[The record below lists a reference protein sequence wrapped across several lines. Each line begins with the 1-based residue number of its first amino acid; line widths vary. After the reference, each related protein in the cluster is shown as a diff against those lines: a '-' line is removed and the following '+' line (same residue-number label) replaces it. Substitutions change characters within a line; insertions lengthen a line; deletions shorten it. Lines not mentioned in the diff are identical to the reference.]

1 MFTKLLLYAALLL
14 AVIVGQSLGQMPPMG
29 LPMGP
34 PMGPSAPQVPAGT
47 LTNATNILQE
57 LMNQANQMMQQN
69 NQMAGSG
76 SSGGMSN
83 PFFDFFR
90 RILMLMFD
98 MVNNFIRLF
107 TGGILSLK

>member
-1 MFTKLLLYAALLL
+1 MSPKFVLYAVVLL
-14 AVIVGQSLGQMPPMG
+14 ALIVGQSLGQMPS
-29 LPMGP
+29 MGP
-34 PMGPSAPQVPAGT
+34 QMGPQTGPQMPAGP

-69 NQMAGSG
+69 NQMGGSNSG
-76 SSGGMSN
+76 SSGTSN

-107 TGGILSLK
+107 SGGILSLK